1 MSNRNKYIPDTAYA
15 VMAHAATQKKAV
27 MMVVA

>member
-1 MSNRNKYIPDTAYA
+1 MPDRNKYISDTPSA
-15 VMAHAATQKKAV
+15 VTACDATQKKAV